1 LPWFLPIFRPDVAC
15 LEEKLPCPVLVA
27 ALTAVRVN
35 KTGPSG
41 LPNQIAQFPQLQTGA
56 FGSSSFHVAHKML
69 LFTNPM
75 NIKHIEKEFSK
86 NLMPYMRKGGNEKF
100 V

>member
-1 LPWFLPIFRPDVAC
+1 VILAYLPSRRRLSGGKAPFSSVGGGPDC
-15 LEEKLPCPVLVA
+15 CQ
-27 ALTAVRVN
+27 VN

-41 LPNQIAQFPQLQTGA
+41 LPNKIAQFPQLQTGA

-86 NLMPYMRKGGNEKF
+86 NLMPYM
-100 V
+100 